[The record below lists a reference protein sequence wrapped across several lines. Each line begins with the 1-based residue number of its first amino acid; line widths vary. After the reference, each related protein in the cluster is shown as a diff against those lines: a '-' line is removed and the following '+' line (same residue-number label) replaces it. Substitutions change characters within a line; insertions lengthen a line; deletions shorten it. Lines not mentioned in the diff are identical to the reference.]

1 MADFST
7 LLSTTNSE
15 IHNFIILKPVKGN
28 QAESH
33 SLKGV
38 HSPPPGCEGP
48 PFGNLL
54 NAEGWFSRFQCVIN
68 KCVTTGI
75 VLK

>member
-15 IHNFIILKPVKGN
+15 IHNFIILTPEKGKPIM
-28 QAESH
+28 Q
-33 SLKGV
+33 SLIV
-38 HSPPPGCEGP
+38 SREYTPPPPGCEGP

-54 NAEGWFSRFQCVIN
+54 NAEGWVCRFQ
-68 KCVTTGI
+68 
-75 VLK
+75 